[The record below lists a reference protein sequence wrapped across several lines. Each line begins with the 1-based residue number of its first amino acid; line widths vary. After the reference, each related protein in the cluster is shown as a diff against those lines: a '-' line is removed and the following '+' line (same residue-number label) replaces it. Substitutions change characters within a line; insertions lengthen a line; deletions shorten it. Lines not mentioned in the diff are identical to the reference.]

1 VSTVGEPVRESPA
14 ESVERQVA
22 AMIDDYA
29 DAWSARD
36 LQRVADQW
44 DAAGEPLSYIAE
56 ELGEVLYDRE
66 RIVEHLLRTEHRLG
80 ASRVSVSDV
89 RVRELAPG
97 LALATF
103 ICRWEFEWV
112 AYSRV
117 SAVFRQRGRG
127 WRFVHYMEAPFHMED
142 SDVQSPG

>member
-1 VSTVGEPVRESPA
+1 VQEPVRERQA
-14 ESVERQVA
+14 EGTEQQVA
-22 AMIDDYA
+22 AVLGAYA
-29 DAWSARD
+29 AAWSAHD
-36 LQRVADQW
+36 LQRVADLW
-44 DAAGEPLSYIAE
+44 DETEEPLSYIAE
-56 ELGEVLYDRE
+56 ELGEILYDRGH
-66 RIVEHLLRTEHRLG
+66 IADHLLRTEHRLT
-80 ASRVSVSDV
+80 SPHVSVRDV

-117 SAVFRQRGRG
+117 SAVFRHRGQG

-142 SDVQSPG
+142 SHDA